1 MRIATDE
8 DKLWEREDLIHVHVG
23 VKTWAMF
30 LLEETFSMIGVRNTS
45 VGKPT
50 YIDYCHDLSADLY
63 FNKKEVP
70 YFIRKL
76 NRLEEMGLS
85 LGMHSSINKIKNQ
98 LYSQSWAREVY
109 SKPLII
115 PYMPKPRK
123 IDWDKLEREGLLD

>member
-1 MRIATDE
+1 MTLRIATDK
-8 DKLWEREDLIHVHVG
+8 DKLWEREDLVHTHVG

-45 VGKPT
+45 VGKPA
-50 YIDYCHDLSADLY
+50 YIDYCHDLSVDLY

-76 NRLEEMGLS
+76 NRLEEIGLS
-85 LGMHSSINKIKNQ
+85 LGMKTSINGIKNQ

-109 SKPLII
+109 SNPLII
-115 PYMPKPRK
+115 PYVVEDK
-123 IDWDKLEREGLLD
+123 IDWSELDAYDG

>member
-1 MRIATDE
+1 MTLRIATDK
-8 DKLWEREDLIHVHVG
+8 DKLWEREDLVHTHVG

-45 VGKPT
+45 VGKPA
-50 YIDYCHDLSADLY
+50 YIDYCHDLSVDLY

-76 NRLEEMGLS
+76 NRLEEIGLS
-85 LGMHSSINKIKNQ
+85 LGMKTSINGIKNQ

-109 SKPLII
+109 FNPLII
-115 PYMPKPRK
+115 PYVVEDK
-123 IDWDKLEREGLLD
+123 IDWSELDAYDG

>member
-1 MRIATDE
+1 MTLRIATDK
-8 DKLWEREDLIHVHVG
+8 DKLWKREDLVHTHVG

-45 VGKPT
+45 VGKPA
-50 YIDYCHDLSADLY
+50 YIDYCHDLSVDLY

-76 NRLEEMGLS
+76 NRLEEIGLS
-85 LGMHSSINKIKNQ
+85 LGMKTSINGIKNQ

-109 SKPLII
+109 SNPLII
-115 PYMPKPRK
+115 PYVVEDK
-123 IDWDKLEREGLLD
+123 IDWSELDAYDG

>member
-1 MRIATDE
+1 MTLRIATDK
-8 DKLWEREDLIHVHVG
+8 DKLWKREDLVHTHVG

-45 VGKPT
+45 VGKPA
-50 YIDYCHDLSADLY
+50 YIDYCHDLSVDLY

-76 NRLEEMGLS
+76 NRLEEIGLS
-85 LGMHSSINKIKNQ
+85 LGMKTSINGIKNQ

-109 SKPLII
+109 SNPLII
-115 PYMPKPRK
+115 PYVVENK
-123 IDWDKLEREGLLD
+123 IDWSELDAYDG